1 MVLTPLGMVHW
12 AVKSA
17 THLFQPSQKHR
28 RSQSTRSAK
37 PAKSAKTNLKSRLS
51 LTISRRPG
59 FILPDLVGHCTY
71 PLHLNPN
78 WYAVSR
84 QSEQWLLKDANFSEK
99 KRSVFL
105 GLKAGELTSACYPN
119 ADPFCLQV
127 TADFMGYLFTLDDWS
142 DDFSIDDT
150 YGLAECVMNALRD
163 PVGFQTDKAAG
174 ILAKDFFG
182 RYVSRGGPG
191 CTERFIHTMDLF
203 FKAVSQ
209 QARDR
214 ANGVVPELESYI
226 EVRRDTSG
234 CKPCFALIEFCA
246 DIDLPQEVVSH
257 PMIQALEEATND
269 LVTWSNDIFS
279 YNVEQA
285 RGDTHNMISV
295 FMQTQGLDLQSA
307 VDAVGDFCKQSIDRF
322 EANRATLPS
331 WGPDVDRDVQIYVQG
346 LQDWIVGSLHW
357 SFDTTR
363 YFGQE
368 GAAIK
373 KHRSIKLLPLRQ
385 A

>member
-1 MVLTPLGMVHW
+1 M
-12 AVKSA
+12 
-17 THLFQPSQKHR
+17 
-28 RSQSTRSAK
+28 
-37 PAKSAKTNLKSRLS
+37 
-51 LTISRRPG
+51 TISKSNS

-78 WYAVSR
+78 WFAVSR
-84 QSEQWLLKDANFSEK
+84 QSEQWLLKEANFSDK
-99 KRSVFL
+99 KRQVFL

-119 ADPFCLQV
+119 ADPYFLQV

-142 DDFSIDDT
+142 DEFGEDDT
-150 YGLAECVMNALRD
+150 YGMADCVMNALRD
-163 PVGFQTDKAAG
+163 PLGFQTDKAAG

-182 RYVSRGGPG
+182 RYIAEGGTG
-191 CTERFIHTMDLF
+191 CIQRFVHTMDLF
-203 FKAVSQ
+203 FKAVAQ

-214 ANGVVPELESYI
+214 RDNITPDQESYI

-246 DIDLPQEVVSH
+246 GIDLPEAVVSH
-257 PMIQALEEATND
+257 PVIQSMEEATND
-269 LVTWSNDIFS
+269 LITWSNDIFS

-295 FMQTQGLDLQSA
+295 FMETQGMDLQGA
-307 VDAVGDFCKQSIDRF
+307 VDTVGELCRASIERF
-322 EANRATLPS
+322 EAGRKELPS
-331 WGPDVDRDVQIYVQG
+331 WGPVIDRDVEIYIQG

-363 YFGQE
+363 YFGQD
-368 GAAIK
+368 GAAVK
-373 KHRSIKLLPLRQ
+373 KHRIVRLLPVRK